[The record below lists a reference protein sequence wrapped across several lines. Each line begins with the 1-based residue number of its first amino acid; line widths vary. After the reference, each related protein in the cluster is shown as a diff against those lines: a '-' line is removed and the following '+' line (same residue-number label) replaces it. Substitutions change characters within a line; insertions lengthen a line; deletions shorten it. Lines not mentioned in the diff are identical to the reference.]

1 MQGRNLSGRG
11 EAGGLVS
18 STATY
23 RGSTVSRSLSG
34 EVHLVI
40 EDGGLLAETTF
51 ESSYLAYDRIRS
63 IAHLDYEIVIRTEED
78 ETVINHLGSAGE
90 WFFKELC
97 ESFNQKVQTVLQAKG
112 PVLFEAKGPRYEY
125 EGRQGNACFRVFED
139 AVMLLPPNMDARRLP
154 LVFLSRLESKDFTLT
169 LHLSTGE
176 QYSFSK
182 LGENL
187 EPFERI
193 ISDAFRKMRS
203 HHGDLI
209 AGLDHSLGR
218 GEVIEAAKIIPE
230 GVAVFL
236 SDVQSR
242 FPSLAKVLDQ
252 MLLASPIAEYYAA
265 LKEVGD
271 EGKLAIGY
279 KEFRGALEA
288 KTGEDLPEEGGVVAE
303 EEKPLP
309 EEESEPDALP
319 WALWA
324 VIPSKDH
331 KKAIVEFAFPKEKAA
346 TYLFNTEG
354 SYESFLMTL
363 NRAFEA
369 SGFQREML
377 FLTDEQLG
385 QAAHVN
391 GRMLLERTP
400 SLQALRR
407 LFSGRVIHRSLDS
420 WKKNLVEQLG

>member
-1 MQGRNLSGRG
+1 MQERNLSGPG

-23 RGSTVSRSLSG
+23 RGRMVSRSLSG

-40 EDGGLLAETTF
+40 EGGGLLAETTF

-63 IAHLDYEIVIRTEED
+63 IAHLDHEILIRTKED
-78 ETVINHLGSAGE
+78 ETVISRLGDAGE

-112 PVLFEAKGPRYEY
+112 PVLFEAKGHRYEY
-125 EGRQGNACFRVFED
+125 EDRQGNACFRVFED

-154 LVFLSRLESKDFTLT
+154 LLFLSRLESKDFTLT
-169 LHLSTGE
+169 LRLRTGE

-182 LGENL
+182 FGENL

-193 ISDAFRKMRS
+193 ISDEFRKMRS

-209 AGLDHSLGR
+209 ASLDNSLGR

-252 MLLASPIAEYYAA
+252 MLLAGPIAEYYAA

-279 KEFRGALEA
+279 KEFKGALEA
-288 KTGEDLPEEGGVVAE
+288 ETGDELPEEDGVVAE
-303 EEKPLP
+303 EDKPPP
-309 EEESEPDALP
+309 EEEPDVLP

-377 FLTDEQLG
+377 FLTDEQLD
-385 QAAHVN
+385 QAAYVN

-400 SLQALRR
+400 SLQTLRR

-420 WKKNLVEQLG
+420 WKKNLAEQVR